1 MLNEVVTILKE
12 YSDYSLR
19 MMGHTDNSGNSES
32 NLILSQARVDEV
44 RMYLISKGIAE
55 SRLEAIGFGAQRPIT
70 TNDTPAGRTEN
81 RRVEM
86 ELYLK

>member
-12 YSDYSLR
+12 YNDYSLR
-19 MMGHTDNSGNSES
+19 MLGHTDNSGNDES
-32 NLILSQARVDEV
+32 NLYLSQARVDAV
-44 RMYLISKGIAE
+44 KAYLMSKGVAE
-55 SRLEAIGFGAQRPIT
+55 SRLEAIGYGSSKPIT

-86 ELYLK
+86 ELFLK